1 MSKSLA
7 KLLDMPHYKLA
18 KIIDKFESIS
28 GNGSEDI
35 KLLVENQHLL
45 RQKIASLGLDPEDT
59 NDQELQQAL
68 NNKLRTD
75 LDCIHKNLDIT
86 RHKSSAEVA
95 AKILA
100 LAECCS
106 GDQPVLTIKNASARR
121 LLKNN
126 PPKRLMK
133 ILNYRGL
140 ESMLKRED
148 AGKLFSLLPAAESS
162 KWNDNLAKQLKKLN
176 RSDYETKAVKFIK
189 IDFGDSETTRVTY
202 VPLMG
207 TVVLLPGK
215 DLHKRALEA
224 AYQMLQAEEL
234 LQADTFYLKSHLL
247 AGDFAARTILVFSSE
262 EPPQVKIAGHD
273 FIKWHHLKDLFTNS
287 VSSLERLAKTDPAL
301 EWWRQAACLG
311 QAKDKVVSLNLGDAF
326 KHLHYGQSAGEISFN
341 LQESLKAGLIKRYAQ
356 YPAVKDYIQR
366 QLDDKVIALDPAS
379 EADTL
384 GLEMHNEFI

>member
-1 MSKSLA
+1 MSKALA
-7 KLLDMPHYKLA
+7 KLLDVPHYKLA
-18 KIIDKFESIS
+18 KIIDKFETIS
-28 GNGSEDI
+28 GNRSEDI

-100 LAECCS
+100 LAESCS

-247 AGDFAARTILVFSSE
+247 AGDFAGRACLVFTSE

-287 VSSLERLAKTDPAL
+287 VSPLERLAKIDPAL